1 MSQHIFISKTKD
13 NKTVEVFTGWDRP
26 LQGFFLVVEDVD
38 DGGDQPF
45 FSNLDPECCSVSHPK
60 VYEEF
65 EAFLESMGICLPPGL
80 MDELL
85 EDQRL
90 NVGNKQRTW
99 G

>member
-1 MSQHIFISKTKD
+1 MKSRDAFVIMFATSFYNT
-13 NKTVEVFTGWDRP
+13 
-26 LQGFFLVVEDVD
+26 
-38 DGGDQPF
+38 
-45 FSNLDPECCSVSHPK
+45 
-60 VYEEF
+60 YEEF

>member
-1 MSQHIFISKTKD
+1 MKSRDAFVIMFAT
-13 NKTVEVFTGWDRP
+13 
-26 LQGFFLVVEDVD
+26 
-38 DGGDQPF
+38 
-45 FSNLDPECCSVSHPK
+45 SVCNT
-60 VYEEF
+60 YEEF